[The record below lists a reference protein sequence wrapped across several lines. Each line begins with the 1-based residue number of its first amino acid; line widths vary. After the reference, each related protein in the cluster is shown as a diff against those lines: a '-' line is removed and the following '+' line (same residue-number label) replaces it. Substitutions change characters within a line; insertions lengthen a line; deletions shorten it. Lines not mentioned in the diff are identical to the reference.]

1 MTKKVLFLVTILG
14 LLALSLS
21 VVVPALAAEP
31 LRGGPGNGGRGSSTA
46 GGYGNQGSLG
56 TGTGI
61 PVQQN
66 INLNGALD
74 VYIHTYLADA
84 LGITPEELTARL
96 DSGETFSQI
105 ALSLGYDLNTV
116 STLLQDARSSALAS
130 AVADGVIT
138 QEQADWLS
146 SRGNS
151 TPAAGIGNGTG
162 VCDGTC
168 TYDGVPQMLLD
179 GSGRTSAPGMGHGN
193 GR

>member
-21 VVVPALAAEP
+21 VVAPALAADP
-31 LRGGPGNGGRGSSTA
+31 LRGGPGNVGSGGA

-74 VYIHTYLADA
+74 VYIHTYLANA

-105 ALSLGYDLNTV
+105 ALDLGYDLNTV
-116 STLLQDARSSALAS
+116 STLLQEARSSTLAS
-130 AVADGVIT
+130 AVLDGVIT
-138 QEQADWLS
+138 QTQADWLS

-151 TPAAGIGNGTG
+151 VPAAGNGYG
-162 VCDGTC
+162 SGLCDGTC

-179 GSGRTSAPGMGHGN
+179 GSGRTSARGSGHGY

>member
-31 LRGGPGNGGRGSSTA
+31 LRGGPGNGGSGGS

-66 INLNGALD
+66 INLDGALD
-74 VYIHTYLADA
+74 VYIHAYLADA

-116 STLLQDARSSALAS
+116 STLLQEARSSALTS

-151 TPAAGIGNGTG
+151 TPAAGSGYGNGL
-162 VCDGTC
+162 CDGTC
-168 TYDGVPQMLLD
+168 TNDGVPQTLLD
-179 GSGRTSAPGMGHGN
+179 GSGRTSARVSGHGY